1 MKKQLRRI
9 LAAAVALMVAVIALA
24 LPASAETEYT
34 PLTLGSDTKVPLV
47 KEWEWPELDN
57 IPNVMFQFHMQSDRQ
72 APEGEKPGPLPNTF
86 NLMLGMKSGSKNTEK
101 GWWERRGE
109 FSLSGMTFTEP
120 GVFSFLVQEG
130 KSAVINDLNDRPLF
144 NSYDTT
150 FDTTK
155 YKLKV
160 EIGVAHD
167 GKTLKLNAIWV
178 EKEGAPGEKMDTFIF
193 HNVSQKPT
201 ADLTVKNTV
210 SGEDTTGT
218 FDFTIDKLEGA
229 EGQYTVTTPAGDKTI
244 TVAADGTVTADAISL
259 QNGETFVIKG
269 LPVGTKYTITEK
281 DPGTEYVV
289 TVGGTETMTAAGK
302 LEEDGITVE
311 FLNTLQQTAPTGI
324 LLDVAPFA
332 LLAAILAATG
342 ILLAKKSRR

>member
-9 LAAAVALMVAVIALA
+9 LSAAVALMVALLALA

-34 PLTLGSDTKVPLV
+34 PLKLGSDTKVPLV

-57 IPNVMFQFHMQSDRQ
+57 IPDVMFTFVMQSDRQ
-72 APEGEKPGPLPNTF
+72 APEGEKPGPLPNTT
-86 NLMLGMKSGSKNTEK
+86 NLMMRMKSGSKNTEK

-109 FSLSGMTFTEP
+109 FSLSGITFTEP
-120 GVFSFLVQEG
+120 GIFSFRVDES
-130 KSAVINDLNDRPLF
+130 KSVTMNTLSDRPLY

-150 FDTTK
+150 FDSTK

-160 EIGVAHD
+160 EIGVAQD
-167 GKTLKLNAIWV
+167 GKTLKLNAVWV
-178 EKEGAPGEKMDTFIF
+178 EKDGAPGEKMDTFIF

-201 ADLTVKNTV
+201 ADLTVKKTV
-210 SGEDTTGT
+210 SGDDTTGT
-218 FDFTIDKLEGA
+218 FAFTIDKLQGA

-244 TVAADGTVTADAISL
+244 TVAADGSVTGDAVSL

-269 LPVGTKYTITEK
+269 LPAGTQYSITEQ
-281 DPGTEYVV
+281 DPGEEYVV
-289 TVGGTETMTAAGK
+289 TVGGTETKTASGE
-302 LEEDGITVE
+302 LSEDGTTVE

-324 LLDVAPFA
+324 LLDIAPFA
-332 LLAAILAATG
+332 LLAVILVASG
-342 ILLAKKSRR
+342 ILLARRSRR